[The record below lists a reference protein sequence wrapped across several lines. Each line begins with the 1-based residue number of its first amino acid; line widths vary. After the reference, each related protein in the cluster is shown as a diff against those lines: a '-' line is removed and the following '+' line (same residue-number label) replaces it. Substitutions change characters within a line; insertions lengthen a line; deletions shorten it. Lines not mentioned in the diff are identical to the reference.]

1 MNDSANTRNR
11 DLIKSVFIQI
21 LLPALAAGASAN
33 IASMID
39 GIVVGNAIGSVALAA
54 VNACRPASQIYGFL
68 SEILASGIV
77 VCIAHSVGQNEKGKA
92 DKIFTTGI
100 SATLIAAVV
109 LTLVQLLFAG
119 RICRLFANDEEL
131 YPSTLEYYRIFSLSI
146 FFILFNCS
154 LSAAMR
160 TDGYPKLSAL
170 VQLLPHIVN
179 AVLNVVFVSI
189 FDMGLRGVA
198 IATVLGYFAAF
209 LIGVYYF
216 FFKKNYR
223 LLRGSFGRNLADI
236 TSAGTPS
243 AVNMG
248 LISIK
253 LLLINALVLSVGGS
267 LGMAVM
273 SLLMVEWALESLFIS
288 GVKQSMMPMV
298 SFYYANGDY
307 HGVRAVFSYAF
318 RFLMGAEAVLIL
330 LFEIFPQSLPL
341 LFGMREA
348 EQISAACI
356 GIRIFALQM
365 PMEAFTMLAISYY
378 TVIRQKKTAL
388 VLSVLQGLAA
398 AVPVIY
404 PLSHIFGID
413 GVWLSFPV
421 AGLIP
426 LAVIAVMSRMNSE
439 KFFRMKGHT
448 YLQEFSVDVNKLSQ
462 TVDSVRKAVSDA
474 GLETITANRAGL
486 AIEEMVISALERN
499 SKKKVHIDVTVRKT
513 EDALLVTFSD
523 DGMEFDPVTSAESE
537 AKASNLAML
546 KAISA
551 KMEYGRIVGMNK
563 TDIYL
568 Q

>member
-11 DLIKSVFIQI
+11 DLIKSVFIRI

-68 SEILASGIV
+68 SEILASGIAA
-77 VCIAHSVGQNEKGKA
+77 CIAHSVGQNEKGKS
-92 DKIFTTGI
+92 DTIFTTGI
-100 SATLIAAVV
+100 FATLIAAVV

-119 RICRLFANDEEL
+119 RICRVFANDEEL
-131 YPSTLEYYRIFSLSI
+131 YPLTLEYYRIFSLSI

-179 AVLNVVFVSI
+179 ALLNVVFVSI
-189 FDMGLRGVA
+189 FGMGLRGVA

-216 FFKKNYR
+216 FFKKSYR

-236 TSAGTPS
+236 TSVGTPP

-318 RFLMGAEAVLIL
+318 RFLMGAEAALIL
-330 LFEIFPQSLPL
+330 LFEIFPQILPL

-348 EQISAACI
+348 EQISAACV
-356 GIRIFALQM
+356 GIRIFSLQM

-378 TVIRQKKTAL
+378 TVTRQKKTAL

-398 AVPVIY
+398 AVAVIY
-404 PLSHIFGID
+404 PLAHFFGIN

-426 LAVIAVMSRMNSE
+426 LAVIAVMSRMNFE

-448 YLQEFSVDVNKLSQ
+448 YLQEFSVDVKKLSQ

-474 GLETITANRAGL
+474 GFNAIIANRTGL
-486 AIEEMVISALERN
+486 AIEEMAISALERN
-499 SKKKVHIDVTVRKT
+499 SRKKVHIDVTVRKN

-551 KMEYGRIVGMNK
+551 KMEYGRIVGINK
-563 TDIYL
+563 TDIYF

>member
-1 MNDSANTRNR
+1 MNDSVNTRNK
-11 DLIKSVFIQI
+11 DLIKSVFIRI

-33 IASMID
+33 IAGIID

-68 SEILASGIV
+68 SEILASGLV

-100 SATLIAAVV
+100 SATLITAVV
-109 LTLVQLLFAG
+109 LTLAQLVFAG
-119 RICRLFANDEEL
+119 NICRVFANDEEL
-131 YPSTLEYYRIFSLSI
+131 YPLTLEYYRVFSLST
-146 FFILFNCS
+146 FFILINSS

-179 AVLNVVFVSI
+179 AVLNVVFVSV
-189 FDMGLRGVA
+189 FGMGLRGVA
-198 IATVLGYFAAF
+198 IATVLGYLAAF
-209 LIGVYYF
+209 LVGAYYF
-216 FFKKNYR
+216 FFKKSYG
-223 LLRGSFGRNLADI
+223 LSRGSFGRNLAEI
-236 TSAGTPS
+236 TSVGAPS

-253 LLLINALVLSVGGS
+253 LLLLNALALSAGGS
-267 LGMAVM
+267 QGMAVM
-273 SLLMVEWALESLFIS
+273 SLLMVEWALESLFIG
-288 GVKQSMMPMV
+288 GVKQSMMPMI

-307 HGVRAVFSYAF
+307 HGVRAVFSYAL
-318 RFLMGAEAVLIL
+318 RFLMAAEAALIL
-330 LFEIFPQSLPL
+330 LFEAFPQILPL

-378 TVIRQKKTAL
+378 TVTRQKKTAL
-388 VLSVLQGLAA
+388 VLSVLQGLVA

-404 PLSHIFGID
+404 PLAHFFGIT

-426 LAVIAVMSRMNSE
+426 LAVIAVMCRMNPE

-448 YLQEFSVDVNKLSQ
+448 YLQVFSVDVDKLSQ

-474 GLETITANRAGL
+474 GFETVTANRTGL
-486 AIEEMVISALERN
+486 AIEEMALSALERN

-523 DGMEFDPVTSAESE
+523 DGMEFDPVTSAENE
-537 AKASNLAML
+537 AKASNLAIL

>member
-11 DLIKSVFIQI
+11 DLIKSVFIRI

-68 SEILASGIV
+68 SEILASGIA

-100 SATLIAAVV
+100 FATLIAAVV

-119 RICRLFANDEEL
+119 SICRVFANDEEL
-131 YPSTLEYYRIFSLSI
+131 YPLTLEYYRIFSLSI

-179 AVLNVVFVSI
+179 AVLNVVFVGI
-189 FDMGLRGVA
+189 FGMGLRGVA

-209 LIGVYYF
+209 LIGVSYF
-216 FFKKNYR
+216 FFKKSYR

-236 TSAGTPS
+236 TSVGTPP

-318 RFLMGAEAVLIL
+318 RFLMGAEAALIL
-330 LFEIFPQSLPL
+330 LFEIFPQILPL

-348 EQISAACI
+348 EQISAACV
-356 GIRIFALQM
+356 GIRVFALQM

-398 AVPVIY
+398 AVAVIY
-404 PLSHIFGID
+404 PLSHFFGIN

-421 AGLIP
+421 AGFIP
-426 LAVIAVMSRMNSE
+426 LAVIAAMSRMNSE

-474 GLETITANRAGL
+474 GFDAITANRTGL
-486 AIEEMVISALERN
+486 AIEEMAISALERN
-499 SKKKVHIDVTVRKT
+499 SRKKVHIDVTVRKS

-523 DGMEFDPVTSAESE
+523 DGTEFNPVTSAESE

-551 KMEYGRIVGMNK
+551 KMEYSKIVGMNK